1 MLKAS
6 QKRTKRAALT
16 EALMS
21 SAPAITFGWL
31 ATTPTGC
38 PSRRAKPTTMFIA
51 KYCWT
56 SKKSPLSTTIRTTS
70 LMSYDSFDESGMIVA
85 RPGSARSGS
94 SVGGTLAA
102 TAEKD
107 GIATQSWSVDV
118 PGGIRVT
125 GDGEMLRRGLRVV
138 FEHMAQGGAGQPKLS
153 VVGHALS
160 AGGELV
166 VRSSSPP
173 VPLVPVAPEE
183 RPSGD
188 PAGTVL
194 GYALLE
200 AIVGAHAGSLQERD
214 GALVM
219 TLPKR

>member
-1 MLKAS
+1 MP
-6 QKRTKRAALT
+6 AAGTRRGKYLGFVAH
-16 EALMS
+16 EIKN
-21 SAPAITFGWL
+21 PL
-31 ATTPTGC
+31 ATALWSCDLLKRMDSADRAGPRAEKMVDA
-38 PSRRAKPTTMFIA
+38 SLRALRRMRRLVDDYF
-51 KYCWT
+51 
-56 SKKSPLSTTIRTTS
+56 TIERLGEHGYELHS
-70 LMSYDSFDESGMIVA
+70 EEFELRGLVDGA
-85 RPGSARSGS
+85 
-94 SVGGTLAA
+94 LAA

-107 GIATQSWSVDV
+107 GIPTQSWSVDV

-153 VVGHALS
+153 VIGHALS

-200 AIVGAHAGSLQERD
+200 AIVAAHAGSLQERD